1 VTGTPCWVCGHATRR
16 VTYRHHYTKAV
27 LWVVDECTRCQ
38 SSKAVLDLS
47 PSHGAFRESQEE
59 HADHA
64 EVAA

>member
-38 SSKAVLDLS
+38 SSKAV
-47 PSHGAFRESQEE
+47 QEE
-59 HADHA
+59 KKEEACPSD
-64 EVAA
+64 